1 MLSKFATTFLSIFRI
16 HKICPRSRL
25 LRCLVNHIC
34 SLFQP
39 RKSFDIK
46 SLKITG
52 RLKWPQA
59 TCLGKLCVKRLLLV
73 LKGAWNRVY
82 PLLCPPLIT
91 EEEKTLRQS
100 HIFPGLLESICFSFD
115 NFSLVPWWRL
125 DRPGKSSNRLSLSK
139 GRKFLLISG
148 NLYSQERP
156 IKIENSGR
164 DVTLIFQVKRFM
176 RWKWIQ
182 AY

>member
-1 MLSKFATTFLSIFRI
+1 MNNLSNGTAWHSENTFNARGAEILSDCVLTYYF
-16 HKICPRSRL
+16 HGS
-25 LRCLVNHIC
+25 
-34 SLFQP
+34 
-39 RKSFDIK
+39 
-46 SLKITG
+46 ITG